1 MATSIENCDFELGKK
16 RKCWV
21 SPIEATTQPLLFILE
36 TLTIQLSCYVSKA
49 SDHYENQSM
58 SLDFLLPL
66 VLLVRFLEVN
76 PTSHFAPF
84 TDLW

>member
-66 VLLVRFLEVN
+66 GLLVRFLEVN
-76 PTSHFAPF
+76 HHFSF
-84 TDLW
+84 CTFH